1 MHIASCRRFSFL
13 TDLQNV
19 KRWKS
24 YFVRPSTFHKL
35 QALGNL
41 IQELDLDYFSHA
53 SVHHEGIV
61 IVDPTKQE
69 TFLENLEDLNID
81 YRIHANDVKSQ
92 LLEDEH
98 KMMKT
103 NATSRI
109 DSLIPYHRYLAT
121 AEIEWYMD
129 EIARTY
135 PHIAKLEIP
144 SNSFRGRQIRMLKIS
159 TTNFE
164 DRRKPII
171 FIDGGFHGRE
181 WLSIPPVTYAI
192 HKLVED
198 ITEPDLLDKFDWIL
212 MPMVNPDG
220 YHHSYTMNAA
230 WHKNRSNDN
239 TPLSPVCIGVDID
252 RNFDFFWNT
261 VGTSNEPCSFVYPG
275 NRTFS
280 EVEAR
285 MLRNVFHQHLNRL
298 KMYISI
304 HTFGSMILYPWGHD
318 GSLSNQALG
327 LHAVGVAMADAMNKY
342 ATGMFPLGYS
352 VGNEALT
359 RGFRASGMAT
369 DYAHKIGVPLTFKI
383 ELHGFYGGFFMDPAY
398 IDPVVRETWEGIVA
412 GARRA
417 ATI

>member
-1 MHIASCRRFSFL
+1 M
-13 TDLQNV
+13 
-19 KRWKS
+19 RWKS
-24 YFVRPSTFHKL
+24 YFVRPSTYHKL
-35 QALGNL
+35 QALGSL
-41 IQELDLDYFSHA
+41 IQDLDLDYFSHA
-53 SVHHEGIV
+53 SVGQEGIV
-61 IVDPTKQE
+61 IVEPKKQE
-69 TFLENLEDLNID
+69 DFLKNLDDLNIE
-81 YRIHANDVKSQ
+81 YGIHASNVMSQ
-92 LLEDEH
+92 LQEDDQ
-98 KMMKT
+98 KMRT
-103 NATSRI
+103 SNVTSRI
-109 DSLIPYHRYLAT
+109 NSLVPYHRYLAT
-121 AEIEWYMD
+121 FEIEWYMD
-129 EIARTY
+129 EIARRY
-135 PHIAKLEIP
+135 PNIAKLEIP

-171 FIDGGFHGRE
+171 FIDGGTHGRE

-220 YHHSYTMNAA
+220 FHHTYTVNPA

-239 TPLSPVCIGVDID
+239 HPLSPVCIGVDID
-252 RNFDFFWNT
+252 RNFDFFWDT
-261 VGTSNEPCSFVYPG
+261 VGTSTEPCSFVYPG

-285 MLRNVFHQHLNRL
+285 MLRDVFHQHLDRL

-304 HTFGSMILYPWGHD
+304 HSFGSLIVYPWGHD
-318 GSLSNQALG
+318 GTLSNQALG
-327 LHAVGVAMADAMNKY
+327 LHTVGVAMADAMNNY
-342 ATGMFPLGYS
+342 APGIFPLGYR

-383 ELHGFYGGFFMDPAY
+383 ELHGFFGGFFMDPAY
-398 IDPVVRETWEGIVA
+398 IEPTVKETWAGIVA

-417 ATI
+417 ATL